1 MKVIY
6 DCSLRDWMLQE
17 DPIILET
24 VIPELTAYRALLKI
38 RDIIDT
44 KVNERK
50 KEIEKAEREG
60 RKVVHFS
67 EHQGSEE
74 ETKKMTATEE

>member
-6 DCSLRDWMLQE
+6 DCSLRDFMLSE

-24 VIPELTAYRALLKI
+24 VIPELTAYRSLMVIK
-38 RDIIDT
+38 DIMD
-44 KVNERK
+44 KKFNERK

-60 RKVVHFS
+60 KKSVHFS
-67 EHQGSEE
+67 E
-74 ETKKMTATEE
+74 